1 MRLELP
7 GCGVVEAEG
16 EQAELLLAAG
26 FRPAEPEGGERK
38 EPAKRRTRRAPA
50 KKSQDN

>member
-26 FRPAEPEGGERK
+26 FRPTEPEGEGPR
-38 EPAKRRTRRAPA
+38 EPAKGRARRATT
-50 KKSQDN
+50 KKSKDE